1 MVILLIYLS
10 KKITIGIIVF
20 FVVITVVI
28 IGRYA
33 IGLYFKK
40 KFSKR
45 PPPGVIVEIVS
56 NKSFSQSLESYCTS
70 LSSKTSSYKIKKNE
84 LLEPIN
90 FNKKVN
96 KGDII
101 AKLSSKTIAAPFAG
115 VIGKRGISGS
125 SLGSENTIM
134 LTLDDSRKILCD
146 LKVPEVY
153 AAILKKDLS
162 LKATFSAYKN
172 KTYKG
177 KIESVASRVDAQ
189 TRSILARAKI
199 DNENFEI
206 IPGSLLEIEIFYN
219 EKNTLGIPDTS
230 IMYEG
235 SKKFIYKIVEN
246 NLIKK
251 IEIETGIRNKGNLE
265 VLSGINEGDKLVA
278 EGLTKVRPGMKVKPI
293 IKSE

>member
-1 MVILLIYLS
+1 MKKS
-10 KKITIGIIVF
+10 KKITIGIIIF
-20 FVVITVVI
+20 FVVITLII

-33 IGLYFKK
+33 VGLHFKK

-45 PPPGVIVEIVS
+45 PPPGVIVEIIS
-56 NKSFSQSLESYCTS
+56 NNTFSDSLESYCTS

-90 FNKKVN
+90 FYTTVD

-101 AKLSSKTIAAPFAG
+101 AKLSSQTITAPFSG
-115 VIGKRGISGS
+115 VIGKRGISES
-125 SLGSENTIM
+125 SLGSENTII
-134 LTLDDSRKILCD
+134 LTLDDTRKILCD
-146 LKVPEVY
+146 LKIPEVY
-153 AAILKKDLS
+153 AAILKKDLK
-162 LKATFSAYKN
+162 LRATFSAYKD
-172 KTYKG
+172 KTYEG

-199 DNENFEI
+199 NNENYEI

-219 EKNTLGIPDTS
+219 KKNALSVPDTS

-235 SKKFIYKIVEN
+235 SKKFIYKIIEN
-246 NLIKK
+246 NIIKK
-251 IEIETGIRNKGNLE
+251 TEIETGIRNQGNLE
-265 VLSGINEGDKLVA
+265 VLSGLNEGDKIVA

-293 IKSE
+293 NQSQ

>member
-1 MVILLIYLS
+1 MKRS
-10 KKITIGIIVF
+10 KKITVAIIIF
-20 FVVITVVI
+20 FLVIALIV

-33 IGLYFKK
+33 MGLYFKK

-45 PPPGVIVEIVS
+45 PPPGVVVEIVS
-56 NKSFSQSLESYCTS
+56 NNNFSQTLESYCTS
-70 LSSKTSSYKIKKNE
+70 LSSKTTSYKIKKNE

-90 FNKKVN
+90 FNRKVN
-96 KGDII
+96 KGNVI
-101 AKLSSKTIAAPFAG
+101 AKLSSKIIIAPFSG

-125 SLGSENTIM
+125 SLGSENTII

-146 LKVPEVY
+146 LKIPEVY
-153 AAILKKDLS
+153 AAILKKN
-162 LKATFSAYKN
+162 LKLTATFSAYEN

-199 DNENFEI
+199 NNESLEI
-206 IPGSLLEIEIFYN
+206 IPGSLLEIKILYN
-219 EKNTLGIPDTS
+219 EKNALSIPDTS

-235 SKKFIYKIVEN
+235 SKKFIYKIIEN
-246 NLIKK
+246 NIIKK
-251 IEIETGIRNKGNLE
+251 TEIETGVRNQGNLE
-265 VLSGINEGDKLVA
+265 VLKGLIQGDKIIA

-293 IKSE
+293 IKSQS